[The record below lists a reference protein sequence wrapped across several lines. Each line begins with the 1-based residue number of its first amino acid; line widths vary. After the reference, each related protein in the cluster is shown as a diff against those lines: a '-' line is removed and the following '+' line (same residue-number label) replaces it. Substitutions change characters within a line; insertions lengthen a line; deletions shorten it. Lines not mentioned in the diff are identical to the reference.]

1 MAALTLWGGG
11 ILLLVLQSMAFG
23 VSGSLAFLH
32 NVSETVKDDI
42 KEGIQ
47 ELLHKRQNTHPC
59 SSSSLRLPSAWAAT
73 NPYSFPETAC
83 VVQMALGLIKEAPT
97 TQPTPQDRLKHI
109 LHQTPQQSEV
119 DTRGPAY
126 AFDLVRNSTSGGPFI
141 VNPQIPPVGTAA
153 HRKLSETGEFAKL
166 APLDAI
172 RTTAAFAATP
182 QDTIVTIGSEAV
194 YTGYQGTINAT
205 NFYLNFYS
213 SYSNPSITKFRLQ
226 TGTYTVQN
234 TTGNFNLFAICQAIV
249 RSHFDVDFGGSTII
263 FADGTL
269 GGVFFGNCYNISAYN
284 ATFYYV
290 ISQNPWYQAT
300 LSDIS
305 SNGLTWNITVQDGY
319 PIDQVVA
326 QGSPLCVAWDPNTRL
341 PRKNSSDIYVGSTTS
356 LGGRTFQMKFAY
368 VVVGVFKGDFIT
380 CRTGRGN
387 HGILPWYN
395 QDSTF
400 RDFTIYNS
408 QIFGIYEETGSRNTY
423 INNKVIPYPFPVG
436 SGGTREAPLQSALA
450 DGFHSSGSFVGPT
463 LIGNT
468 FLNMGDDGIAIH
480 GRYYLVVATDKP
492 QGVITVSTLCGYPCD
507 RLYRGNSL
515 LAYLNTTQ
523 RLGFTKMLSVTQLS
537 ASPLPAGTQSVTFP
551 NINLDQSG
559 YLNITID
566 CWPPAYDN
574 LTFDSVVTSLDNQG
588 NGFTLINNTVA
599 YNRGRGTLL
608 KANNGL
614 ITGNQFIQ
622 PKFIAAQIT
631 PEFFFEEADFSSN
644 LVIDGNIFDSYFG
657 GIEIAFIDDHNNFN
671 PGKFQN
677 HVNINITNN
686 IIRNAADQPLLITS
700 SAGVVVRNNTFD
712 SVLCYP
718 YTFGAALPFVPTP
731 QPPIYLAYS
740 SNLQFSGNSYIVP
753 PNCTYGNFTS
763 PIQTYQNTVTGLSI
777 Q

>member
-1 MAALTLWGGG
+1 MVFT
-11 ILLLVLQSMAFG
+11 
-23 VSGSLAFLH
+23 VSGSLAYLR
-32 NVSETVKDDI
+32 NVSETLKGDI
-42 KEGIQ
+42 KEDIQ
-47 ELLHKRQNTHPC
+47 ELLHRDHSSDPC
-59 SSSSLRLPSAWAAT
+59 SSNSLRLPSAWSAT
-73 NPYSFPETAC
+73 NPYSFPKTAC
-83 VVQMALGLIKEAPT
+83 VVQKALGIIKEAPT
-97 TQPTPQDRLKHI
+97 AQPSPHDRLKNI
-109 LHQTPQQSEV
+109 LHHIPQQSAV
-119 DTRGPAY
+119 DNTDPAY
-126 AFDLVRNSTSGGPFI
+126 AFDLVRNATSGGPFI
-141 VNPQIPPVGTAA
+141 VNPQIPPVGGVAQ
-153 HRKLSETGEFAKL
+153 RKLLETGEFAKL
-166 APLDAI
+166 DPLNAI
-172 RTTAAFAATP
+172 KTTAAFAATP
-182 QDTIVTIGSEAV
+182 DTTVTIGSETV
-194 YTGYQGTINAT
+194 YTGYQGTIDAT
-205 NFYLNFYS
+205 NFFNTFYN
-213 SYSNPSITKFRLQ
+213 SYSNPAITKFRLQ

-234 TTGNFNLFAICQAIV
+234 TTGNFNLFLICNAIV
-249 RSHFDVDFGGSTII
+249 RSHFEVDFGGSTIR
-263 FADGTL
+263 FVDGTL
-269 GGVFFGNCYNISAYN
+269 GAVFFANCYNMSAYN
-284 ATFYYV
+284 ATFYYD

-300 LSDIS
+300 LTDIS
-305 SNGLTWNITVQDGY
+305 VDGITWNITVQDGY
-319 PIDQVVA
+319 PIDQVLP
-326 QGSPLCVAWDPNTRL
+326 QGNPLCVAWDPDTRL

-356 LGGRTFQMKFAY
+356 LGGRNFQMKFGY
-368 VVVGVFKGDFIT
+368 VVVGVFIGDFIT

-387 HGILPWYN
+387 HGILPWYS

-408 QIFGIYEETGSRNTY
+408 QIFGIYEETGKSNTY

-436 SGGTREAPLQSALA
+436 SGGAREAPLQSALA
-450 DGFHSSGSFVGPT
+450 DGFHASGSFIGPT

-480 GRYYLVVATDKP
+480 GRYYLVVGTDKP
-492 QGVITVSTLCGYPCD
+492 QGVITVATLCGYPCD
-507 RLYRGNSL
+507 RLYQGNSL
-515 LAYLNTTQ
+515 LAYQNTTQ

-537 ASPLPAGTQSVTFP
+537 GSPLPAGSMSVTFP
-551 NINLDQSG
+551 NTNLDQSG

-608 KANNGL
+608 KANNGV

-631 PEFFFEEADFSSN
+631 PEFFFVEADFSSN
-644 LVIDGNIFDSYFG
+644 LLIDGNIFDSYFG
-657 GIEIAFIDDHNNFN
+657 GIEIAFINDHDNFN

-677 HVNINITNN
+677 HANINITNN

-700 SAGVVVRNNTFD
+700 SVGVVVRNNTFD
-712 SVLCYP
+712 NVLCYP

-740 SNLQFSGNSYIVP
+740 SNLQFSGNSYIVA